1 MKSPNKNEI
10 ATISK
15 AADISFIHMISL
27 EFQQPPYF
35 CPDLPVL

>member
-15 AADISFIHMISL
+15 ADISFIHMISL